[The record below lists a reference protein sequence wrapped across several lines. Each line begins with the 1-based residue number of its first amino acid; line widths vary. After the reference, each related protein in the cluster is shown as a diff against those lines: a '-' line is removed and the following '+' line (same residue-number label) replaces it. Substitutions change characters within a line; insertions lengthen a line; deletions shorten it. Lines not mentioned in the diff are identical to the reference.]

1 MYYDKQ
7 EYINMRVVLYIVSAE
22 KKYIFENGLEIKH
35 GVNKMVRHFCWN
47 RRFCWLNSPN
57 NAGSEQIRSTFL
69 LGSTIHRHI
78 W

>member
-7 EYINMRVVLYIVSAE
+7 EYIKNMRAVLYLCRR
-22 KKYIFENGLEIKH
+22 KKNIYIFENGLEIKH
-35 GVNKMVRHFCWN
+35 GVNKTVRHFCWN

-57 NAGSEQIRSTFL
+57 KQIRSTFL

>member
-1 MYYDKQ
+1 MYYDEQ
-7 EYINMRVVLYIVSAE
+7 EYINMRVVIHCVGG

-35 GVNKMVRHFCWN
+35 GVNKTVRHFCWN

-57 NAGSEQIRSTFL
+57 KQIRSTFL